1 MQLEITADEREL
13 LIQLLDRALSDT
25 RVEVR
30 RTATPEF
37 HDKLQHEERRLGD
50 LLDRVRRLSVS

>member
-1 MQLEITADEREL
+1 MQLDISLAEREL
-13 LIQLLDRALSDT
+13 LIRLVEHALSDT

-37 HDKLQHEERRLGD
+37 HDRLAAEERDLAGLLARL
-50 LLDRVRRLSVS
+50 RRLSVS